1 MKRALFVNAGGS
13 AFRSVPGGTM
23 KNTNGSEDWRVLCQL
38 ASKEQDPE
46 KLIDLVVQINQ
57 ALEES
62 HQKSRYPVN
71 ANGYS
76 YSVAP
81 QLAQSAEYDC

>member
-1 MKRALFVNAGGS
+1 MKDVN
-13 AFRSVPGGTM
+13 RSD
-23 KNTNGSEDWRVLCQL
+23 DWRVLCEL
-38 ASKEQDPE
+38 ASIEKDPE
-46 KLIDLVVQINQ
+46 KLIDLIMQINQ

-62 HQKSRYPVN
+62 HQKSRYLVN

-81 QLAQSAEYDC
+81 QPSQPAEYDC

>member
-1 MKRALFVNAGGS
+1 
-13 AFRSVPGGTM
+13 M
-23 KNTNGSEDWRVLCQL
+23 KNTSTSDDWRVLCEL
-38 ASKEQDPE
+38 ASKEKDPD
-46 KLIDLVVQINQ
+46 KLIDLIMQINQ

-62 HQKSRYPVN
+62 HQKSRYHGN

-81 QLAQSAEYDC
+81 QLSQPAEYDC